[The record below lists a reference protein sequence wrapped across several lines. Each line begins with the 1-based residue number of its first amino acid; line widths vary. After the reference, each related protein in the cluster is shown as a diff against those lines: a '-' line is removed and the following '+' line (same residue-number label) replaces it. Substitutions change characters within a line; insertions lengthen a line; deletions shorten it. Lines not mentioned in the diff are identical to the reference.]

1 MGSRPNR
8 GDGMR
13 RQMCGI
19 VGLHLKDDALAD
31 RLGGLV
37 AGMLDCM
44 AERGPDSAGIAIYGD
59 PLPEGALRCSVRAT
73 AAGVDWDAV
82 AARLAT
88 RTGADVRAQPRGSDA
103 AMLVARGPEASGGA
117 GAVAAVVEA
126 LRTSEDVRLVG
137 FGRSVEVFKD
147 VGAPRA
153 ICERY
158 GIAGQRGVRALGHT
172 RMATESAV
180 TTDHSHPFV
189 PAADLSLIH
198 NGSFSNY
205 ATVRRRLQRE
215 GVRFDTDNDSEVA
228 ARFLAQQ
235 LAQGHG
241 LEDALRLV
249 QKHLDGF
256 FTLLIGTLD
265 GFAVLRDSFACKPA
279 VVAETDAY
287 VAVASE
293 FRALAGLPG
302 IADAATFEP
311 KPEEIYL
318 WQR

>member
-1 MGSRPNR
+1 
-8 GDGMR
+8 
-13 RQMCGI
+13 MCGI
-19 VGLHLKDDALAD
+19 VGLHLKGDGLAD
-31 RLGGLV
+31 RLGALV

-44 AERGPDSAGIAIYGD
+44 AERGPDSAGIALYGD
-59 PLPEGALRCSVRAT
+59 PLPEGWLRCSVRA
-73 AAGVDWDAV
+73 ASPGVDWEALARRVGERAGGSVEVEPRGGDAAALVVQGDAEAAV
-82 AARLAT
+82 AALR
-88 RTGADVRAQPRGSDA
+88 DSD
-103 AMLVARGPEASGGA
+103 G
-117 GAVAAVVEA
+117 
-126 LRTSEDVRLVG
+126 VRLVG
-137 FGRSVEVFKD
+137 YGRSVEVFKD
-147 VGAPRA
+147 VGAPRV

-158 GIAGQRGVRALGHT
+158 GIAERRGVRALGHT

-189 PAADLSLIH
+189 PAADLSLVH

-205 ATVRRRLQRE
+205 ASVRRGLQRE
-215 GVRFDTDNDSEVA
+215 GVVFDTDNDSEVA
-228 ARFLAQQ
+228 ARFIARRM
-235 LAQGHG
+235 AEGAD

-256 FTLLIGTLD
+256 FTLLIGTAE

-279 VVAETDAY
+279 VVAETDEY

-302 IADAATFEP
+302 VAEAATFEP

-318 WQR
+318 WRR